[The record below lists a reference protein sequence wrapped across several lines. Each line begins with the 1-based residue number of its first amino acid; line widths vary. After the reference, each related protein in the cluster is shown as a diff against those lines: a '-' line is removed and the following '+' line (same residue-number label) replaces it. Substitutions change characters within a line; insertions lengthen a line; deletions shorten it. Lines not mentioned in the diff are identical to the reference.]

1 MAATLPNPPFVDIP
15 GLANSR
21 DLGGYPIA
29 SQPGKVV
36 RRDVVFRSAEPSTTT
51 EEGID
56 RLKQLGITLVYDL
69 RSQKEFERG
78 VERGLN
84 NPVKEWEGA
93 KRIFAPVFRH
103 EDYSPEAIALRLK
116 NYGSGSEVRLFFA
129 VITQS
134 RHTSQN
140 TSHPPIHLFLYQVIE
155 PIHTYFWL

>member
-1 MAATLPNPPFVDIP
+1 MAVTLPTPPFVDIP
-15 GLANSR
+15 GLANFR

-36 RRDVVFRSAEPSTTT
+36 RRDVVFRSAEPSKTT

-116 NYGSGSEVRLFFA
+116 NYGSGSEVRLFFCCYHSIQA
-129 VITQS
+129 YLSKHI
-134 RHTSQN
+134 
-140 TSHPPIHLFLYQVIE
+140 PPPYTPVFVSSN
-155 PIHTYFWL
+155 